1 MSLVAEILPDGHAAR
16 PLVEDVISAS
26 ERAAGLTRQMLAYAG
41 KGQFVVRPVDLSEV
55 VRNLSDFFRASVP
68 KRVELRLQLAPG
80 LPAIEADTSQLQ
92 QIVMNLVMNAAEA
105 IPEGHPGKVEIMT
118 GIKQLE
124 PSAGAATFLGA
135 SPEAGAYALL
145 QIADDGMGMDEQTLA
160 RIFDPFFTTKFMGRG
175 LGLAAVQGIVR
186 GHRGALSVESAP
198 GRGTTFA
205 IFFPASEAKPALVS
219 ESESAVSPVTPNRS
233 SCR

>member
-1 MSLVAEILPDGHAAR
+1 M
-16 PLVEDVISAS
+16 
-26 ERAAGLTRQMLAYAG
+26 
-41 KGQFVVRPVDLSEV
+41 
-55 VRNLSDFFRASVP
+55 
-68 KRVELRLQLAPG
+68 QLAPD

-105 IPEGHPGKVEIMT
+105 IPEGRPGKVEIRT

-219 ESESAVSPVTPNRS
+219 ESESAISPVKRQTILVVDDEEIVCRTAAAILEKQGYSVITAGGSRIAAWPASFRS
-233 SCR
+233 PTRPRVCSKKSGLLWRPAAGRPG